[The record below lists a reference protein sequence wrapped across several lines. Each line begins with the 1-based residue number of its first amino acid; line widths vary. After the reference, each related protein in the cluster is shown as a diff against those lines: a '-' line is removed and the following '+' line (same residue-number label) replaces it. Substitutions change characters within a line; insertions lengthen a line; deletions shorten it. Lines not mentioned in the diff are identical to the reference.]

1 MNMDTMVTMD
11 ITPLTAA
18 HEACLW

>member
-1 MNMDTMVTMD
+1 MNMDTTVTMD